1 MSIKSK
7 NFQNTIKI
15 VFIALFCA
23 LSYVVSFVFPVEVSF
38 LTLDLKDAISAMCG
52 LFFGPMA
59 GVFCAVVVP
68 FIEMITTS
76 DTGIYGLIMNILSS
90 VTFVGVSTLIYKYKK
105 KISGAVI
112 GLVSACVATVAVMLL
127 ANLFITPFYM
137 GVKTEQVI
145 ELIPKLIL
153 PFNATKVIL
162 NASIAMLLYKPMSTV
177 LKKTGVS
184 RTFGKVEMHTENT
197 ESNKN
202 HSILV
207 TLISTAIVIAALVV
221 LFAVLGGEII
231 K

>member
-23 LSYVVSFVFPVEVSF
+23 LSYVVSFVFPVKVSF

-162 NASIAMLLYKPMSTV
+162 NASISMLLYKPMSTV

-197 ESNKN
+197 GSNKN

>member
-1 MSIKSK
+1 MKDRTK
-7 NFQNTIKI
+7 QLQKTKKI

-23 LSYVVSFVFPVEVSF
+23 LSYVVSLLLPIKVSF

-52 LFFGPMA
+52 LFFGPIA

-76 DTGIYGLIMNILSS
+76 ETGFYGLIMNILSS

-105 KISGAVI
+105 KISGALI
-112 GLVSACVATVAVMLL
+112 GLACACVATVAVMLL

-153 PFNATKVIL
+153 PFNAAKTLL
-162 NASIAMLLYKPMSTV
+162 NAGITMLLYKPMSTV
-177 LKKTGVS
+177 LKKSGALRYFGSAAEGETQKANLKRSLIVTVISAAVITG
-184 RTFGKVEMHTENT
+184 
-197 ESNKN
+197 
-202 HSILV
+202 
-207 TLISTAIVIAALVV
+207 ALVV
-221 LFAVLGGEII
+221 IFAVLGG
-231 K
+231 KFV